1 MHSLSGLTP
10 SVASARLPVLPL
22 LDSKMIYYSFTLQGN
37 RHTHTLLPH
46 WCTHTSSLHRLLK
59 ARVFSIHFVSSAR
72 FTPELFMH
80 FFRPAPD
87 FVTFDTS

>member
-37 RHTHTLLPH
+37 RHTHFITTLVH
-46 WCTHTSSLHRLLK
+46 TH
-59 ARVFSIHFVSSAR
+59 
-72 FTPELFMH
+72 
-80 FFRPAPD
+80 
-87 FVTFDTS
+87 